1 MKSVEEL
8 RTFYKQTLYP
18 DLADL
23 EQRRLGIF
31 RGMGVGL
38 VVLLAGGLV
47 LAAVLFPLIETAAII
62 LPIFL
67 VVFLYAGLCFVLTWG
82 YKKDFKNR
90 VIGRLI
96 KFFDPGLTYFPTE
109 KITKEKF
116 LHSDLF
122 KTKPNRYK
130 GDDLVRGKI
139 GATEIEFSEVLAQ
152 YVQSNGKTT
161 TVHTV
166 FHGLFFIADF
176 NKHFRTRTF
185 VLPDTA
191 ERLFGKFGKTLQS
204 WNLTRPDLIQ
214 LEDPEFE
221 KEFVVYGQDQIE
233 ARYIL
238 STSLMERIL
247 EFKRKTRQNI
257 FLSFVDS
264 RVYVGVWS
272 DRTLFEPKILSTLL
286 DFDLI
291 REYFD
296 DLQLATGIVED
307 LNLNTRI
314 WTKE

>member
-1 MKSVEEL
+1 MKTIEEL
-8 RTFYKQTLYP
+8 KTFYEQTLRP
-18 DLADL
+18 DLEDL
-23 EQRRLGIF
+23 ERRRLGIF
-31 RGMGVGL
+31 RGMGIGL
-38 VVLLAGGLV
+38 VVLLLGGLV

-67 VVFLYAGLCFVLTWG
+67 VVFLYAGLCVVLTRS

-96 KFFDPGLTYFPTE
+96 GFFDPGLSYFPTE
-109 KITKEKF
+109 KIAKEEF

-130 GDDLVRGKI
+130 GDDLVRGTI
-139 GATEIEFSEVLAQ
+139 GKTRIEFSEVCAQ
-152 YVQSNGKTT
+152 HVQSNGKTT
-161 TVHTV
+161 TVHTI
-166 FHGLFFIADF
+166 FQGLFFIADF

-185 VLPDTA
+185 VLPDSA
-191 ERLFGKFGKTLQS
+191 EKMFGRFGKTLQS

-238 STSLMERIL
+238 STSLMERIVD
-247 EFKRKTRQNI
+247 FKRKTGQKI
-257 FLSFVDS
+257 FLSFVDDC
-264 RVYVGVWS
+264 VYMGVWS
-272 DRTLFEPKILSTLL
+272 NRAMFEPKILSTLL
-286 DFDLI
+286 DFERI

-314 WTKE
+314 WSKE